1 MELLPEFDVEDY
13 KEIIDNSPLLYII
26 IFSII
31 FAVTG
36 ILLNLSMMNTFE
48 VITIILFL
56 FMIFGSITIFTLS
69 GVVTDWKERKD
80 VITYILMTMVGLTLI
95 LVSAVVVGL
104 IRFQTFTFVLWKP
117 YVTEFPI
124 EPQLYT
130 PLAPVYIN
138 FMSLSQALRID
149 PNVLYDVGKYF
160 LLVAPGEELV
170 FRGIM
175 PFLLA
180 KLVKTPWVGGMISNA
195 FWASLHT
202 IMTYAGPEL
211 LTWTL
216 IAYVGGFW
224 LLYIMV
230 QSMDITTPILVHAVY
245 NTIVRLMGAR

>member
-1 MELLPEFDVEDY
+1 MELLPEFDVDDY

-36 ILLNLSMMNTFE
+36 MLLHLSMSNTFE
-48 VITIILFL
+48 VIVIILFL
-56 FMIFGSITIFTLS
+56 FMIFGSIAVFTLS
-69 GVVTDWKERKD
+69 GIITDWKEKKD
-80 VITYILMTMVGLTLI
+80 LLTYVLMTMVGLTLI

-104 IRFQTFTFVLWKP
+104 IRFQTLTFVLWKP
-117 YVTEFPI
+117 YVTEFPT

-149 PNVLYDVGKYF
+149 PNILYDIGKYF
-160 LLVAPGEELV
+160 FLVAPGEEWV
-170 FRGIM
+170 FRGIT

-202 IMTYAGPEL
+202 IMTYTGPEL
-211 LTWTL
+211 LTWTF

-230 QSMDITTPILVHAVY
+230 QSKDITTSILVHALY
-245 NTIVRLMGAR
+245 NTIVRVM